1 MTARVYDPRVIE
13 VCHYELRGLHVRN
26 LVNSCC
32 HTADPSDP
40 EGMRHISVPEGSLGT
55 LTGEVVAFVYEL
67 YSKFIGESAGL
78 SYDEYVRIILDP
90 ELLRQYMRDV
100 PEYRVFKAN
109 SGYAPYWDSVKQLSG
124 PALVA
129 AHTSLTIAWDDLPP
143 ETLEGGHYIPWFE
156 LIS

>member
-1 MTARVYDPRVIE
+1 
-13 VCHYELRGLHVRN
+13 
-26 LVNSCC
+26 
-32 HTADPSDP
+32 
-40 EGMRHISVPEGSLGT
+40 MRHISVPEGSLGT
-55 LTGEVVAFVYEL
+55 WTGEVVAFVYEL
-67 YSKFIGESAGL
+67 YGKFIGESAGL